1 MVGSFPKVRIRGDVK
16 KVVVLGGARF
26 WGSGSL
32 TKTNGGRHF
41 VVGTT
46 QNYHFFGRRPL
57 ATVFWNLF
65 EIENKKRVLKVE
77 IDCV

>member
-1 MVGSFPKVRIRGDVK
+1 MPTPIGFGQTTTTPT
-16 KVVVLGGARF
+16 A
-26 WGSGSL
+26 
-32 TKTNGGRHF
+32 
-41 VVGTT
+41 GTT